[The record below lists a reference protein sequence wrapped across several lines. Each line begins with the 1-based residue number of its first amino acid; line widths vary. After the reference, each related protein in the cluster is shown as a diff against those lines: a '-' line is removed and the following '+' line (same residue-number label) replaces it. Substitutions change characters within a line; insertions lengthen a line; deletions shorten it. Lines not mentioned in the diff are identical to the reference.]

1 MDGELIAVESTST
14 APQSIDLVKNKSIIK
29 EENTQALAVVN
40 EILNNK
46 PNPVMIKSKK
56 TGVKK
61 RHLEYEDWIALG
73 NAFGLDVM
81 TGDAEPVEVF
91 EAKGFKAKAKLIRVS
106 DGTVIGGAEAYCLD
120 NEQNWL
126 NRDYF
131 QMASMAQT
139 RAGSKALSNALR
151 GIVALHKSLAGTPA
165 EEMDGI
171 NDNENRSNSSAP
183 KPKPSKPQSKNSSN
197 LGYKP
202 KAPAPK
208 PKLDEEAI
216 EVEATE
222 VKKTDDKETEIKD
235 LKEESKEEIRP
246 MSFKEICD
254 SNNALTMAV
263 KELQATGSNI
273 NHAYV
278 QDKLL
283 DLWDMG
289 KISKEELDEA
299 KQLLE

>member
-1 MDGELIAVESTST
+1 MDNELVAVESHST
-14 APQSIDLVKNKSIIK
+14 APQSIDLIKNESIIK
-29 EENTQALAVVN
+29 QENTQALAVIT

-46 PNPVMIKSKK
+46 PDPVMIKNKK
-56 TGVKK
+56 TGNEK

-73 NAFGLDVM
+73 NAFGVDVI

-151 GIVALHKSLAGTPA
+151 GVVALHKSLSGTPA
-165 EEMDGI
+165 EEMQRI
-171 NDNENRSNSSAP
+171 VNNDSSPKQPAP
-183 KPKPSKPQSKNSSN
+183 KPQSNKSN
-197 LGYKP
+197 VPKSNNKP
-202 KAPAPK
+202 KAPSPK
-208 PKLDEEAI
+208 PAVDEEAI

-222 VKKTDDKETEIKD
+222 VKKTTVKETP
-235 LKEESKEEIRP
+235 KETPKK
-246 MSFKEICD
+246 SFKEICD
-254 SNNALTMAV
+254 SNPELTLAV
-263 KELQATGSNI
+263 EELQATETTVNRDTVW
-273 NHAYV
+273 N
-278 QDKLL
+278 KLL
-283 DLWDMG
+283 DLLDMNRITDSEYQ
-289 KISKEELDEA
+289 KAKE
-299 KQLLE
+299 LLE